1 MPTIVETGLGKVQ
14 GFEQDG
20 VRVFRGIPFAKPP
33 VGELRFRAPEKP
45 APWAGVRDATK
56 YGPVSHQ
63 PPLMLAA
70 LPGFDVG
77 EQSEDCLYLNVYV
90 PAGAS
95 AANRKPVM
103 VWIHGG
109 AFVIGAGSQ
118 SIYDACK
125 LVRRGDVVIVTINY
139 RLGALGFLDLGQPE
153 LAAPNAGLLDQIAAL
168 EWVRDH
174 IGAFGGD
181 AGNVTIFGESAG
193 GMSVGTL
200 LGCPAAR
207 GLFHKAIPQSG
218 SCQSIHADRESSS
231 AVTAAI
237 LSGLGMATPNVKEL
251 RAVPIDKLKQVQQ
264 TVSFQML
271 ALGGTQL
278 LPFQPVVD
286 GHVLPRHPLDEIREG
301 IARDVRVLIG
311 TTRDE
316 WKLFGFMDPQV
327 RQLDGDK
334 IAERIQQRLPHADG
348 AKIAAGYR
356 ATRPEADWPSI
367 WIAIETDRIFRI
379 PAIRVAEAQRA
390 HQPDVF
396 MYLFTWESPG
406 FGGLLGACHAIEI
419 PFLFDCLDL
428 PGAEKFIGSGPDAQR
443 LAERTMDSWLTFAK
457 SGDPSHAA
465 LGAWPRYE
473 ESRRGTMELGL
484 RCGVQD
490 DPAAAERALWDGV
503 L

>member
-1 MPTIVETGLGKVQ
+1 MSTIVETGLGKVQ
-14 GFEQDG
+14 GFEKDG
-20 VRVFRGIPFAKPP
+20 VRVFRGLPFAKPP

-45 APWAGVRDATK
+45 APWAGVRDATN

-70 LPGFDVG
+70 LPGMDVG

-95 AANRKPVM
+95 DASPKPVM

-118 SIYDACK
+118 SIYDGCK
-125 LVRRGDVVIVTINY
+125 LARRGDAVIVTINY

-200 LGCPAAR
+200 LGCPAAH

-218 SCQSIHADRESSS
+218 SCQAIHADRESST
-231 AVTAAI
+231 AITAAV
-237 LSGLGMATPNVKEL
+237 LSGLGMATPNVREL
-251 RAVPIDKLKQVQQ
+251 REVPIDKLKQVQQ
-264 TVSFQML
+264 NVSFQLL

-301 IARDVRVLIG
+301 ISRDVRVLVG
-311 TTRDE
+311 STRDE

-356 ATRPEADWPSI
+356 RARPELDWPAI

-396 MYLFTWESPG
+396 MYLYTWESPG

-419 PFLFDCLDL
+419 PFLFGCLDL
-428 PGAEKFIGSGPDAQR
+428 PGADKFIGSGPDAER
-443 LAERTMDSWLTFAK
+443 LAERTMDAWLSFAR
-457 SGDPSHAA
+457 SGDPSSDS
-465 LGAWPRYE
+465 LGAWPRYDA
-473 ESRRGTMELGL
+473 SRRGTMELGA
-484 RCGVQD
+484 RCGVLD
-490 DPAAAERALWDGV
+490 DPAGAERALWDGV